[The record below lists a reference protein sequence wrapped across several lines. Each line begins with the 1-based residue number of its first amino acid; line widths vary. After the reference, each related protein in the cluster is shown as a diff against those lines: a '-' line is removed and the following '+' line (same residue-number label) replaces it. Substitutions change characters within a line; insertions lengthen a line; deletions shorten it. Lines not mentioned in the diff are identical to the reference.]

1 MMRRFGAIGI
11 SLVLAVVTFVGS
23 QTWGENMDPFI
34 SGSVAQ
40 DIFSWS
46 SQDSDDP
53 ALFGS

>member
-34 SGSVAQ
+34 SGSVDT
-40 DIFSWS
+40 DIFSGY
-46 SQDSDDP
+46 SQDSGDP
-53 ALFGS
+53 DIF